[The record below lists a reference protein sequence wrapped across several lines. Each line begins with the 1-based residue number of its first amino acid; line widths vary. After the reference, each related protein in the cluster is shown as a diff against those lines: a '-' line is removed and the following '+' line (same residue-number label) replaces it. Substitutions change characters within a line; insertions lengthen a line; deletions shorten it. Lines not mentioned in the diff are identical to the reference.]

1 MIGDKLNMD
10 RVVFTKSIG
19 VPLSGGLLQE
29 KYPEMM
35 AIYNMI
41 DTSRYKIKGHLLE
54 NNKLSFTVYCSMDD
68 AVSISN
74 RVYYHNME
82 LYGVQL
88 SVGYTIHKDGIDLY
102 LN

>member
-1 MIGDKLNMD
+1 MD
-10 RVVFTKSIG
+10 RLVFTKSID
-19 VPLSGGLLQE
+19 VPLFEGLLQA

-41 DTSRYKIKGHLLE
+41 DVDRYKIKGHLLE
-54 NNKLSFTVYCSMDD
+54 GNKLSFTVYCNKDD

-74 RVYYHNME
+74 RVQNHVME
-82 LYGVQL
+82 LYGTKL
-88 SVGYTIHKDGIDLY
+88 SVEYNIHKDGIDLC

>member
-1 MIGDKLNMD
+1 MD
-10 RVVFTKSIG
+10 RIVFTKSID
-19 VPLSGGLLQE
+19 VPLVEGLLQE

-41 DTSRYKIKGHLLE
+41 DVDRYKVKGHLLE
-54 NNKLSFTVYCSMDD
+54 DKKLSFTVYCNKDE

-74 RVYYHNME
+74 RVQNHIME
-82 LYGVQL
+82 LYGARL
-88 SVGYTIHKDGIDLY
+88 SVAYSIHKDGIDLH